1 MIVAYYK
8 TFKNIMYKKIF
19 RLFFL
24 SIMFFY
30 GSNLVYANVV
40 INEVQLLPTNERF
53 VELYNDTSSSV
64 DLTGWYMQRK
74 TVGASSFSSLVSN
87 PNFEG
92 KTLGVG
98 EYFVISRADFGGA
111 DVFLGTLT
119 LTESNTIQ
127 IKNSNGEVIDKIGWG
142 DADDCGNISCAPN
155 PNEGQSIQR
164 ATGGSWVISTP
175 TLGEEN
181 KTSSSPA
188 PENTEEE
195 KNEDENIE
203 NISTSSSGK
212 TSTPIKKVV
221 KASKIKAE
229 IQVAGLAYVG
239 IPASFQ
245 GKVIDI
251 YGQPIMRGR
260 YFWNFGD
267 GDSREVKTIGT
278 DKFDHTYFYPG
289 DYTVTLE
296 YFPDAFAETPEV
308 TEKIIIKVVKAGVSI
323 SRVGDEKDF
332 FIEISNDTNF
342 EIDIS
347 KWKLVSEFKVF
358 NFPRNTNLASK
369 KKMILSSRLT
379 NFSVLDKNT
388 LKLFDSQGE
397 LVFDYMMLFS
407 VAPKVSKSTFETS
420 QNSVSKFVDSYQ
432 NFNEENGKEEELEDL
447 SASVFASGALDSRSY
462 LPILVFIIFIASS
475 AGVVYFIRKRKSDSS
490 NGDDFEILK
499 D

>member
-1 MIVAYYK
+1 
-8 TFKNIMYKKIF
+8 
-19 RLFFL
+19 
-24 SIMFFY
+24 MFFY
-30 GSNLVYANVV
+30 GSNLVYAGVV

-74 TVGASSFSSLVSN
+74 TVGASTFSSLASN

-92 KTLGVG
+92 KTLGAG
-98 EYFVISRADFGGA
+98 EYFVISRADLGES
-111 DVFLGTLT
+111 DVVLSTLT

-164 ATGGSWVISTP
+164 AIGGSWVMSTQ
-175 TLGEEN
+175 TFGEEN

-188 PENTEEE
+188 PDNTEEE
-195 KNEDENIE
+195 KIEDEAVE
-203 NISTSSSGK
+203 NISTSSSSSK
-212 TSTPIKKVV
+212 TSTAIKKVV
-221 KASKIKAE
+221 KTSKMKAE

-245 GKVIDI
+245 GKVIDV
-251 YGQPIMRGR
+251 YGQPVMRGR

-278 DKFDHTYFYPG
+278 DKFNHTYFYPG
-289 DYTVTLE
+289 DYTVKLE
-296 YFPDAFAETPEV
+296 YFPNAFAEIPEV
-308 TEKIIIKVVKAGVSI
+308 VEEVIIKVVKAGVSI

-369 KKMILSSRLT
+369 KKMIISSRLT

-397 LVFDYMMLFS
+397 LVFDYMMLS
-407 VAPKVSKSTFETS
+407 SIAPKVSKSTFQTS
-420 QNSVSKFVDSYQ
+420 QNPVSKFVDSYQ
-432 NFNEENGKEEELEDL
+432 NFNEENGKEDEVEDL
-447 SASVFASGALDSRSY
+447 SASVFASGALDGKSY
-462 LPILVFIIFIASS
+462 LPILVFAIFIASS
-475 AGVVYFIRKRKSDSS
+475 AGVVYLIRKRKSDSS